1 MTGKEITDAALDYA
15 YAAGKLAAKLEAY
28 NRDVEEFLATYEMG
42 SSTTE
47 DQTRLRPQTDHEVR
61 KMRRN
66 VRPVI
71 CSPSQTAADT
81 DAR

>member
-42 SSTTE
+42 NSTTE
-47 DQTRLRPQTDHEVR
+47 DQTRLRPQTDHKVR
-61 KMRRN
+61 KVRRN
-66 VRPVI
+66 VRLVI
-71 CSPSQTAADT
+71 CSQGQTAANT
-81 DAR
+81 DAG